1 MKMLA
6 LCAPD
11 RDGRDLFIVAFALQ
25 KQYPWLEYVRAA
37 AEGGMVGALADW
49 FAVTA
54 LFKYPMGI
62 KIPHTAIIPRRKDQ
76 IGASLGDFV
85 ETNFLSEEV
94 VQEKLASADI
104 ARKAGAWLSSPGGP
118 DRVAKEGAA
127 VIRGAFKVLN
137 DDDVQAVIESMVRKH
152 VLTPPWGPPVGRLA
166 ERIFADGH
174 HHALVDLLVDRA
186 VDWVRDNQETVNR
199 LVTDRSPTWV
209 PVVRR
214 RPRGRQ
220 GVRGDPEIHPRRAG
234 RSAAPG
240 PPVHRQIPDELAQ
253 DLQHDPVMIARAE
266 GIKAQ
271 VLGDPE
277 VRELASR
284 TWNTIKTALLTA
296 VDDPHSEL
304 TVKFKAAVHDFGTR
318 LVVDPEELAGKVNAW
333 IGDAAGYLVKT
344 YRSDIAGVIT
354 DTVSRWDAEETSQK
368 IELQVGK
375 DLQFIRINGTV
386 VGALAGL
393 DHLHG
398 GERCCSVSYPG
409 SGRAGPI
416 VRGQCVCSG
425 ESSPARR
432 RRPPAPCTHGRG
444 HHGRSLEFPRAGRS
458 NPELTGIT
466 EPSTATT
473 SPFLDE
479 PDRPFGD
486 LSGVEQQGAFGSS
499 ARQESAVRQISA
511 VGEGFSEDGVSGL
524 AGNVQQGPSRGNP
537 GQEVQGS

>member
-1 MKMLA
+1 MKLLA
-6 LCAPD
+6 LSLLAVMAVI
-11 RDGRDLFIVAFALQ
+11 FIVAFALQ
-25 KQYPWLEYVRAA
+25 KQYPGLEYVRAA

-76 IGASLGDFV
+76 IGASLGEFV
-85 ETNFLSEEV
+85 ETNFLSEQV

-152 VLTPPWGPPVGRLA
+152 LLTPPWGPPVGRLA
-166 ERIFADGH
+166 ERIFDDGH
-174 HHALVDLLVDRA
+174 HHALVDLLVDRT

-209 PVVRR
+209 PSFVDGLVGDKVYVEILKFTRAVQSDPQHQVRLSI
-214 RPRGRQ
+214 
-220 GVRGDPEIHPRRAG
+220 DKYLK
-234 RSAAPG
+234 
-240 PPVHRQIPDELAQ
+240 ELAQ

-284 TWNTIKTALLTA
+284 TWETIKTALLTA

-318 LVVDPEELAGKVNAW
+318 LLVDPELAGKVNAW

-354 DTVSRWDAEETSQK
+354 DTVARWDAEETSQK
-368 IELQVGK
+368 IELQVGR

-393 DHLHG
+393 AIFTL
-398 GERCCSVSYPG
+398 
-409 SGRAGPI
+409 
-416 VRGQCVCSG
+416 
-425 ESSPARR
+425 
-432 RRPPAPCTHGRG
+432 
-444 HHGRSLEFPRAGRS
+444 
-458 NPELTGIT
+458 
-466 EPSTATT
+466 AT
-473 SPFLDE
+473 LL
-479 PDRPFGD
+479 FG
-486 LSGVEQQGAFGSS
+486 
-499 ARQESAVRQISA
+499 
-511 VGEGFSEDGVSGL
+511 
-524 AGNVQQGPSRGNP
+524 
-537 GQEVQGS
+537 

>member
-1 MKMLA
+1 MKLLA
-6 LCAPD
+6 LGLLIVMAVI
-11 RDGRDLFIVAFALQ
+11 FVVAFALQ

-76 IGASLGDFV
+76 IGASLGEFV
-85 ETNFLSEEV
+85 ETNFLSEQV
-94 VQEKLASADI
+94 VQEKLASVDI
-104 ARKAGAWLSSPGGP
+104 ARKAGAWLSGPGGAE
-118 DRVAKEGAA
+118 RVAKEGAA

-152 VLTPPWGPPVGRLA
+152 LLTPPWGPPVGRLA

-174 HHALVDLLVDRA
+174 HHTLVDLLVDRT
-186 VDWVRDNQETVNR
+186 VDWVRDNHETVSR
-199 LVTDRSPTWV
+199 LVSDRSPQWV
-209 PVVRR
+209 PQFVDGLVGDKVYVEILKFTKAVQADPQHQVR
-214 RPRGRQ
+214 Q
-220 GVRGDPEIHPRRAG
+220 SIDTYL
-234 RSAAPG
+234 SS
-240 PPVHRQIPDELAQ
+240 LAK

-284 TWNTIKTALLTA
+284 TWGTIKAALLGA

-318 LVVDPEELAGKVNAW
+318 LVVDPELAGKVNAW

-354 DTVSRWDAEETSQK
+354 DTVARWDAEETSQK

-393 DHLHG
+393 AIFTVAHL
-398 GERCCSVSYPG
+398 
-409 SGRAGPI
+409 
-416 VRGQCVCSG
+416 
-425 ESSPARR
+425 
-432 RRPPAPCTHGRG
+432 
-444 HHGRSLEFPRAGRS
+444 
-458 NPELTGIT
+458 
-466 EPSTATT
+466 
-473 SPFLDE
+473 
-479 PDRPFGD
+479 
-486 LSGVEQQGAFGSS
+486 AFG
-499 ARQESAVRQISA
+499 
-511 VGEGFSEDGVSGL
+511 
-524 AGNVQQGPSRGNP
+524 
-537 GQEVQGS
+537 

>member
-1 MKMLA
+1 MQVNSEQTTRPAATRPPHGGSRATGAAVVEPGLGGDAEKAAALRKMKRLA
-6 LCAPD
+6 L
-11 RDGRDLFIVAFALQ
+11 GLLIVMAVIFVFAFALQ

-76 IGASLGDFV
+76 IGASLGEFV
-85 ETNFLSEEV
+85 ETNFLSEQV
-94 VQEKLASADI
+94 VKEKLASVDI
-104 ARKAGAWLSSPGGP
+104 ARKVGAWLSGPGGP
-118 DRVAKEGAA
+118 ERVAKEGAA

-152 VLTPPWGPPVGRLA
+152 LLTPPWGPPVGRLA

-174 HHALVDLLVDRA
+174 HHTLVDLLVDRT
-186 VDWVRDNQETVNR
+186 VDWVRDNHETVSR
-199 LVTDRSPTWV
+199 LVSDRSPQWV
-209 PVVRR
+209 PQFVDGLVGDKVYVEILKFTKAVQADPQHQVR
-214 RPRGRQ
+214 Q
-220 GVRGDPEIHPRRAG
+220 SIDKYLT
-234 RSAAPG
+234 
-240 PPVHRQIPDELAQ
+240 DLAQ

-284 TWNTIKTALLTA
+284 TWGTIKAALLGA

-318 LVVDPEELAGKVNAW
+318 LVVDPELAGKVNAW

-354 DTVSRWDAEETSQK
+354 DTVARWDAEETSQK

-393 DHLHG
+393 SIFTVAHL
-398 GERCCSVSYPG
+398 V
-409 SGRAGPI
+409 
-416 VRGQCVCSG
+416 
-425 ESSPARR
+425 
-432 RRPPAPCTHGRG
+432 
-444 HHGRSLEFPRAGRS
+444 
-458 NPELTGIT
+458 
-466 EPSTATT
+466 
-473 SPFLDE
+473 
-479 PDRPFGD
+479 FG
-486 LSGVEQQGAFGSS
+486 
-499 ARQESAVRQISA
+499 
-511 VGEGFSEDGVSGL
+511 
-524 AGNVQQGPSRGNP
+524 
-537 GQEVQGS
+537 

>member
-1 MKMLA
+1 MQVNTEPTSLTGAAGRPGGARPGGPPGQRSAASSDVEKAAALRRMKLLA
-6 LCAPD
+6 LSLLIVMAVI
-11 RDGRDLFIVAFALQ
+11 FIVAFALQ
-25 KQYPWLEYVRAA
+25 KQYPGLEYVRAA

-76 IGASLGDFV
+76 IGASLGEFV
-85 ETNFLSEEV
+85 ETNFLSEQV

-152 VLTPPWGPPVGRLA
+152 LLTPPWGPPVGRLA
-166 ERIFADGH
+166 ERIFDDGH
-174 HHALVDLLVDRA
+174 HHALVDLMVDRT

-209 PVVRR
+209 PSFVDGLVGDKVYVEILKFTRAVQSDPQHQVRLSI
-214 RPRGRQ
+214 
-220 GVRGDPEIHPRRAG
+220 DKYLK
-234 RSAAPG
+234 
-240 PPVHRQIPDELAQ
+240 ELAQ

-284 TWNTIKTALLTA
+284 TWDTIKTALLTA

-318 LVVDPEELAGKVNAW
+318 LLVDPELAGKVNAW

-354 DTVSRWDAEETSQK
+354 DTVARWDAEETSQK
-368 IELQVGK
+368 IELQVGR

-393 DHLHG
+393 AIFTL
-398 GERCCSVSYPG
+398 
-409 SGRAGPI
+409 
-416 VRGQCVCSG
+416 
-425 ESSPARR
+425 
-432 RRPPAPCTHGRG
+432 
-444 HHGRSLEFPRAGRS
+444 
-458 NPELTGIT
+458 
-466 EPSTATT
+466 AT
-473 SPFLDE
+473 LL
-479 PDRPFGD
+479 FG
-486 LSGVEQQGAFGSS
+486 
-499 ARQESAVRQISA
+499 
-511 VGEGFSEDGVSGL
+511 
-524 AGNVQQGPSRGNP
+524 
-537 GQEVQGS
+537 